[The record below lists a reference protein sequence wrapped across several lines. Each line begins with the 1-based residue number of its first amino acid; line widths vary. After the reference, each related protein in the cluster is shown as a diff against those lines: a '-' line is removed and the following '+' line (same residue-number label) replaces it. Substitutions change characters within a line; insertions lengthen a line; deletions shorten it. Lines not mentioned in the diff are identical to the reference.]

1 LHHVLQEIVVGSGV
15 PEQGTMTAYDYDLR
29 ILGAAVLSLAS
40 GAIFGV
46 RYESTG
52 GREQSAGC

>member
-1 LHHVLQEIVVGSGV
+1 MAG
-15 PEQGTMTAYDYDLR
+15 YDDDLG

-46 RYESTG
+46 RYESDR
-52 GREQSAGC
+52 REGAERRMSNGL

>member
-1 LHHVLQEIVVGSGV
+1 
-15 PEQGTMTAYDYDLR
+15 MAAYDDDPG

-46 RYESTG
+46 RYESDR
-52 GREQSAGC
+52 REGAERRMTNGL